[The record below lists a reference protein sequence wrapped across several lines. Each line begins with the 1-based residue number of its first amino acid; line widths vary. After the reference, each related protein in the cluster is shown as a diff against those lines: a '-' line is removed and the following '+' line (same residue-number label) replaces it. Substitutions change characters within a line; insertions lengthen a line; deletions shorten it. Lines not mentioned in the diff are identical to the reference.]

1 MTNESTDFYFT
12 NLKLSYAK
20 YLLFNVPPSFS
31 LKNTHTGTDK
41 NKIHASSLCTANYIL
56 G

>member
-1 MTNESTDFYFT
+1 MADESTDFYFT
-12 NLKLSYAK
+12 YLKLSWAK

-41 NKIHASSLCTANYIL
+41 HIIHASSLCTANYIL